1 MAYENMGNE
10 QLVYLSLNDQSLIAR
25 RPAQDSVEIG
35 LKFFVRF
42 PEDKIIFIDPNNGE
56 VFYNTSKSLPKVHP

>member
-1 MAYENMGNE
+1 MGNE
-10 QLVYLSLNDQSLIAR
+10 QLVYLSLNDQTLIAR

-42 PEDKIIFIDPNNGE
+42 PEDKIIFIDPKNGE
-56 VFYNTSKSLPKVHP
+56 VIYNT